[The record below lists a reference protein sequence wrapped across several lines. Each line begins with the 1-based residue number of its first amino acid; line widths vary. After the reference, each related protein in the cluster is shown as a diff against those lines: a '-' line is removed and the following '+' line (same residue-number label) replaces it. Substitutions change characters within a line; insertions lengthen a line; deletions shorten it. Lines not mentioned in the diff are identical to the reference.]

1 VWTDEYKLANHIFEN
16 RSHKYVSNL
25 QPKVDAVME
34 KYPMFSFLT
43 FISSES
49 GASKVMGYIDLVR

>member
-1 VWTDEYKLANHIFEN
+1 
-16 RSHKYVSNL
+16 
-25 QPKVDAVME
+25 VDAVME